1 MRKRVSVMLAVL
13 LAAVMVV
20 LVAYHR
26 ELHPEHVFPGS
37 GSRDAG
43 WLEAHV
49 TVLAVEPEKEDIR
62 LRVAL
67 TPRGKLEASAGVPRE
82 TIRVH
87 ADAVGWEEVDLEP
100 GRRVVPRDLTLDLID
115 GEPTDYPFDRY
126 RAELDLLAEVGEGAA
141 AHPVAVDVRF
151 DDSHHGFRFDT
162 KPRTA
167 DDAGYGGFELSLRR
181 SGLVL
186 GMALFLMGITWGV
199 TFVALRLLAI
209 VIEGRIHVDV
219 DVFVAFSGLVVAMYF
234 FRSVLPE
241 LPPISG
247 TLADFLA
254 FLWAEAASALGVVVV
269 GVLWLVHA
277 RPGQPSPKTTE
288 EGDARAPE
296 HGRASHAHAPALP
309 ASRSRAAPSL
319 RDHLRGW
326 RPGRRDGGTRGH
338 APTRF
343 DA

>member
-13 LAAVMVV
+13 LAAAMAVV
-20 LVAYHR
+20 VAYHR
-26 ELHPEHVFPGS
+26 ELRPEHVFPGT

-62 LRVAL
+62 LRVSL
-67 TPRGKLEASAGVPRE
+67 TPRGKLEAGAGVPSE

-87 ADAVGWEEVDLEP
+87 ADAVGWDEVDLER
-100 GRRVVPRDLTLDLID
+100 GRRVVPRDLTLDLTD

-151 DDSHHGFRFDT
+151 DDSHHGFRFET
-162 KPRTA
+162 APRPA
-167 DDAGYGGFELSLRR
+167 DSAGYGGFDLSLRR

-209 VIEGRIHVDV
+209 VIEGAIRVDV

-269 GVLWLVHA
+269 GILWLVNA
-277 RPGQPSPKTTE
+277 RPGQPSPETLDETKTAATVV
-288 EGDARAPE
+288 GSAP
-296 HGRASHAHAPALP
+296 HSHAPAVRGRP
-309 ASRSRAAPSL
+309 AERLPSL
-319 RDHLRGW
+319 RDHLRAW
-326 RPGRRDGGTRGH
+326 RPRLRRVAARGRRSYRL
-338 APTRF
+338 

>member
-13 LAAVMVV
+13 LCGALAV

-26 ELHPEHVFPGS
+26 ELRPEHVFPGN
-37 GSRDAG
+37 GSRDDG

-62 LRVAL
+62 LRVSL
-67 TPRGKLEASAGVPRE
+67 TPRGKLEAGAGVPSE

-87 ADAVGWEEVDLEP
+87 ADAVGWEEVELEP
-100 GRRVVPRDLTLDLID
+100 GRRVVPRDLTLDLTE

-126 RAELDLLAEVGEGAA
+126 RAELDLLAEVGEGSA

-151 DDSHHGFRFDT
+151 GDAHHGFRFDT
-162 KPRTA
+162 APRPA
-167 DDAGYGGFELSLRR
+167 DEAGYGGFDLHLRR

-209 VIEGRIHVDV
+209 VIEGGIRVDV

-269 GVLWLVHA
+269 GILWLVHA
-277 RPGQPSPKTTE
+277 RPGHSSPK
-288 EGDARAPE
+288 DADAGESRPNSV
-296 HGRASHAHAPALP
+296 GSPSHAHAPAIAGAP
-309 ASRSRAAPSL
+309 ARPPSL
-319 RDHLRGW
+319 RDHLRAW
-326 RPGRRDGGTRGH
+326 RPRRRAVPARGRSSSSL
-338 APTRF
+338 